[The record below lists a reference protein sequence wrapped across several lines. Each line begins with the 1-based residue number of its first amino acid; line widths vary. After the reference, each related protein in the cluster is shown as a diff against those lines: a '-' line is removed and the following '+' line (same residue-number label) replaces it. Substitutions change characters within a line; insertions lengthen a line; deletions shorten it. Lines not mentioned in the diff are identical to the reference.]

1 MDPNGPQWS
10 PMDPNGPQWIPMD
23 LDGCQ
28 RFPTGPNGRRGGY
41 YGMAARPALLVV
53 VLHGDAEAVLS
64 AAFDLPRQLG
74 SAGLTLPE
82 AFRVLP
88 G

>member
-1 MDPNGPQWS
+1 
-10 PMDPNGPQWIPMD
+10 
-23 LDGCQ
+23 
-28 RFPTGPNGRRGGY
+28 
-41 YGMAARPALLVV
+41 MAARPALLVV

-88 G
+88 GEGDPIRAYRGVTGPYRDPIRGYRGATGPYKDPIRG

>member
-1 MDPNGPQWS
+1 
-10 PMDPNGPQWIPMD
+10 
-23 LDGCQ
+23 
-28 RFPTGPNGRRGGY
+28 
-41 YGMAARPALLVV
+41 MAARPALLVV